1 MITEPQFNEMA
12 GALAAD
18 NPALLADH
26 VHNHKT
32 NIVIRGITGAQAQT
46 IFEALPDGAWPEI
59 FVTEEPP
66 SHLKRAPSLYF
77 MVFKKSKK

>member
-1 MITEPQFNEMA
+1 MITESQFEDVA

-26 VHNHKT
+26 VHNHRT

-46 IFEALPDGAWPEI
+46 IFEVLPDGAWPDYLVPED
-59 FVTEEPP
+59 PP